1 MLTYKK
7 LKLYKKY
14 DGDGDAWVR
23 RSWWWERNKMSAD
36 EWALIG
42 QLISELKLINNG
54 LAAASFAEAVET
66 KISENCDDNE
76 TIVKLKEL
84 SRVMK

>member
-1 MLTYKK
+1 MITYKK

-14 DGDGDAWVR
+14 DGDGDAWVS

-54 LAAASFAEAVET
+54 LAAASFAETVET
-66 KISENCDDNE
+66 KIRENCDDGE
-76 TIVKLKEL
+76 TIAKLKEL
-84 SRVMK
+84 SKTMT